1 LRWLVLAFVFG
12 CTQVGARRAAMIG
25 LTATASA
32 VLGYF
37 ALTLSPLERVSLS
50 HVAKAARSAG

>member
-1 LRWLVLAFVFG
+1 VLAFVFG